1 MTKEEK
7 EKAIEELKLLR
18 EEYWD
23 DDGYG
28 HETKQYDD
36 TMIALD
42 MAIKALQ
49 DNSYELFKESYEV
62 EHQRNIRLEEKI
74 KALEQ
79 ELTSKLRN
87 KTMYSIVLKDGKI
100 INVKANKV
108 FWVREPG
115 VITFYHDSDMVAR
128 INKNNIVGWIDADY
142 KEKSC
147 DVLDKIKVKIEQS
160 YCKVNN
166 DYDRGRNYGLYMATM
181 IIDKYKAEREDNK

>member
-49 DNSYELFKESYEV
+49 DKSYELWKESYEV

-87 KTMYSIVLKDGKI
+87 KTMYSIVLKDGNI
-100 INVKANKV
+100 INVKANKI
-108 FWVREPG
+108 FWAREPG